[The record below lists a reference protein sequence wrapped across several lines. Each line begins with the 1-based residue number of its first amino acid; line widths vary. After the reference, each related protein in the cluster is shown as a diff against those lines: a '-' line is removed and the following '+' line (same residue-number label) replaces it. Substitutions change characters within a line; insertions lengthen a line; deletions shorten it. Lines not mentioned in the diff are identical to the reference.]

1 MCLKVYY
8 VCKRFILVIMESAL
22 AVFCTLQTFLF
33 AGIILVLMEY
43 ALGEPSVEVTIVG
56 DGLNPCSNGICSRS
70 Y

>member
-43 ALGEPSVEVTIVG
+43 ALGGRKQEMVTAI
-56 DGLNPCSNGICSRS
+56 
-70 Y
+70 